1 MLKKKGFRT
10 QVTALFA
17 ASDNL
22 EQRGSHC
29 AKTASKM
36 EGCRMQMTVKSR
48 SPAAFTLIELLVV
61 IAILALLMAFI
72 VPRIVSTAERARVV
86 KTRNDVVQIAAAWDS
101 YFRHYRRW
109 PASGAG
115 RHEMNE
121 TLTDILLGDN
131 SGGGNPEKMPFY
143 DASATSTNSSGA
155 MVNGWGNPIYVKF
168 DHDLDNVI
176 NVNEQNPTN
185 LVADVR
191 KSAVVYSLGTNNDA
205 PVWITSW

>member
-36 EGCRMQMTVKSR
+36 EGCSMQMTVKSR

-86 KTRNDVVQIAAAWDS
+86 KTRNDVVQIAAAWTK
-101 YFRHYRRW
+101 YFEHYRRW
-109 PASGAG
+109 PKSDDDKHA
-115 RHEMNE
+115 MDE

-131 SGGGNPEKMPFY
+131 SGGGNPEKIPFY
-143 DASATSTNSSGA
+143 DASATSTNANGV
-155 MVNGWGNPIYVKF
+155 MVNGWSNPIYVQF

-176 NVNEQNPTN
+176 QVRETDLN
-185 LVADVR
+185 ADVR
-191 KSAVVYSLGTNNDA
+191 KAAVAFSVGTNNGA
-205 PVWITSW
+205 KVWITSW

>member
-86 KTRNDVVQIAAAWDS
+86 KTRNDVVQIASAWTK
-101 YFRHYRRW
+101 YFEQYRRW

-115 RHEMNE
+115 RHDMDKS
-121 TLTDILLGDN
+121 LTDILLGE
-131 SGGGNPEKMPFY
+131 NPDKIPFY
-143 DASATSTNSSGA
+143 DASATSTNPSGV
-155 MVNGWGNPIYVKF
+155 MVNGWSNPIYVQF

-176 NVNEQNPTN
+176 QVREPDLN
-185 LVADVR
+185 ADVR
-191 KSAVVYSLGTNNDA
+191 KAAVAFSVGTNNGA
-205 PVWITSW
+205 KTWITSW